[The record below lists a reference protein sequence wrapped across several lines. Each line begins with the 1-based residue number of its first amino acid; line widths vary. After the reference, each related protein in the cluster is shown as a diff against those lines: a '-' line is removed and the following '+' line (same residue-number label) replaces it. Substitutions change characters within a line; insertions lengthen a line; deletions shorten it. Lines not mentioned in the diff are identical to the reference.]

1 MEAERNVM
9 DKEIFEQFTE
19 QLQRYVH
26 ERLIA
31 AEKEILET
39 DVIPDAIMAEMRT
52 RLVWPYRSGR
62 IWWRWHEHSAVYP
75 CGA

>member
-9 DKEIFEQFTE
+9 DKEIFEQFT
-19 QLQRYVH
+19 QQSQRYVR

-39 DVIPDAIMAEMRT
+39 DVIPDAIMAEMRN
-52 RLVWPYRSGR
+52 
-62 IWWRWHEHSAVYP
+62 SACLALPFRKNIV
-75 CGA
+75 ARA